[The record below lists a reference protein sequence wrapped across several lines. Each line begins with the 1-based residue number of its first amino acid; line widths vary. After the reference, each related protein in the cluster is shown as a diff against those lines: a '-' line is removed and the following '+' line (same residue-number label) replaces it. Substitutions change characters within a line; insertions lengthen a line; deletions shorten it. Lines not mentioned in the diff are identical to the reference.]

1 MKNPFHPGD
10 KKTYHKRVA
19 DEDRAAFHGEVV
31 HNVCSTFAL
40 ARDFEWSSRLF
51 FLEMKEDDEE
61 GVGTHLTIE
70 HKSPAFVGEEI
81 TFTATVE
88 EIKGPQL
95 TCTIEAKV
103 GDRLIASGKTGQRML
118 KKERLRGWFDGREK
132 IKRQ

>member
-10 KKTYHKRVA
+10 KKIYRKRVA

-51 FLEMKEDDEE
+51 FLEMKDDDEE
-61 GVGTHLTIE
+61 GVGTHVTID

-81 TFTATVE
+81 IFTATVD
-88 EIKGPQL
+88 EINGVQL
-95 TCTIEAKV
+95 TCSIEARV
-103 GDRLIASGKTGQRML
+103 GDRLIALGKTGQRML
-118 KKERLRGWFDGREK
+118 TKEKLRSWFTGGEK
-132 IKRQ
+132 SK